1 MSAEPIE
8 LLGRL
13 GRENRSW
20 GCVRIQVNLRKSASG
35 SVRHLYGACSDA
47 WPQPGIA
54 PDPIWADFSGPRL
67 ERILATDFFMV
78 DTALLR
84 QLYVLFANEH
94 ATRRAH
100 LSSGVTEHS
109 NNAFVTQVARNL
121 VGELVRHVASMKIP
135 HQGPGRNVYERL
147 RRGLFVGRQDQSRP
161 RFARLRRTRT
171 RNALAD
177 GARRAPRLDTQQQ
190 PWQRGS
196 NENTNGLLRQCM
208 PKGTDLSVH
217 SAEDLARFARS
228 LNNRPRK
235 TLGYMKPSEKLAE
248 LLALT
253 G

>member
-8 LLGRL
+8 LLGLL

-54 PDPIWADFSGPRL
+54 PDPIWADFSGPGL
-67 ERILATDFFMV
+67 ERILATDFLMV

-100 LSSGVTEHS
+100 LLGVTEHS

-121 VGELVRHVASMKIP
+121 WS
-135 HQGPGRNVYERL
+135 
-147 RRGLFVGRQDQSRP
+147 
-161 RFARLRRTRT
+161 
-171 RNALAD
+171 
-177 GARRAPRLDTQQQ
+177 RAPG
-190 PWQRGS
+190 PWTLRARS
-196 NENTNGLLRQCM
+196 EPPLLRS
-208 PKGTDLSVH
+208 T
-217 SAEDLARFARS
+217 
-228 LNNRPRK
+228 PRR
-235 TLGYMKPSEKLAE
+235 
-248 LLALT
+248 
-253 G
+253 